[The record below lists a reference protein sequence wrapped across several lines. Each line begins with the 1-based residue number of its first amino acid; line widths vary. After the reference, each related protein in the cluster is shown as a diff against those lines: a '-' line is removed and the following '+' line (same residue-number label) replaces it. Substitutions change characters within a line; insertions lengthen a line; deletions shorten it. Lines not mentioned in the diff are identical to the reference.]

1 MPTEHSSST
10 KLVDYLHSV
19 SRKNVSK
26 KIQLVVEMHPAQNRC
41 NVLRSPRAK
50 YAMVFSYLI
59 SSCREEKLR
68 RCSWVWYILFWD
80 AHDWYNIRGMLH
92 PLWIVLQFPITGVAM
107 YWVSYLLLNA
117 SGSGWSNDGHVHFEL
132 ALGKMFSIVSGHC
145 RLNCN
150 VSSVETA

>member
-68 RCSWVWYILFWD
+68 RCS
-80 AHDWYNIRGMLH
+80 
-92 PLWIVLQFPITGVAM
+92 
-107 YWVSYLLLNA
+107 
-117 SGSGWSNDGHVHFEL
+117 
-132 ALGKMFSIVSGHC
+132 
-145 RLNCN
+145 
-150 VSSVETA
+150 